1 MFSEYASK
9 FLSQSQSRLSLGQPD
24 GTLNR
29 NAPDRQRPSSRA
41 AQAYL
46 QRRNMPNPYNSQ
58 AMSRFA
64 FASRTSNAP
73 APLFYSATDDFREE
87 DDHVEHD
94 REMADH
100 YALQRSRRQFG
111 ASNLSE
117 SSEVE
122 DDHVQ
127 QSDHTIEADR
137 GDNDAPGYG
146 LGRGIK
152 SSWIG
157 DNPARGRPTTA
168 KRSYDEERE
177 SSVPLSE
184 TTDRSSRGRVNLVDV
199 ELESTDRE
207 SMEELDRDE
216 LLGHQDEPPPSFQQF
231 RNMPR
236 PKRGRSPLRNTLP
249 IPQETDEDT
258 LLEHPRPISPDRQT
272 VPDDVPE
279 NPTLA
284 PRHNFFWAELFII
297 VQCAIL
303 GTWFISFLQ
312 ESPPNKKNPLGDTIY
327 TVLRSSF
334 HLIGV
339 YSLVSVIVGVLWLS
353 LLRSFARPLVSLML
367 LAVPVISVSF
377 FFYPF
382 VSSFKGYWHG
392 ESVQDRLMRWLSFG
406 PLCFAGFWV
415 YTILKARHS
424 LDKATGM
431 LEFSSEI
438 LRAQFPLLLVGIATL
453 GAVILWSWLWIL
465 MFTHLFLGGH
475 FTGNKSR
482 WIIDASTWWLGI
494 AFFLDYFWTLA
505 VIAGV
510 QRATTAATVSQWYF
524 HRNSVPTPSPRTVVQ
539 ASLSHATYTMAGTI
553 CLSTLISLLVRLPL
567 IVLPRRFAGMIGMCA
582 YAVVPTPIAAL
593 TNPLTLTFA
602 SIHGVPL
609 NQAALGLS
617 QMNFISAASPT
628 TTLGPSSFKD
638 HGRPSIQSYRLAK
651 LLLHA
656 IRWVITLALGFGGWV
671 STARMLQLGN
681 GTVPYKGSLYAYVVG
696 LISAAIGWGALG
708 AMEVKWEETVKER
721 LGIVLMRDVCLETK
735 SRVGEEPDM
744 KSDPLWSA
752 FPAAMSSRN
761 VPTMK
766 SLSAAERRSVN
777 ASHSS
782 TARPRVA
789 MGEEQDRRST
799 TTPLHA
805 KRHSATMRA
814 TGPATGE
821 RRTEKREVR
830 ERETEIR
837 RIKSP
842 LKPSSESR
850 PSARS
855 RVEKQ
860 ARDVERPSRSSASQK
875 STHEEPQAPWEPQ
888 ASLVP
893 HTTAPL
899 ATRISVPPLAATAPV
914 SLQPTPLAQLSL
926 EAQEKAI
933 LEDLLFVFMGF
944 EGQYIRFS
952 DVYNPHEEKERLVG
966 PQFRLMPGL
975 DPSLRDL
982 TKSMLKTATHY
993 IAVEACVE
1001 VLSREEYGAVNHA
1014 LCAAVRRLL
1023 KDYLTLIAQLEH
1035 QLLTNDS
1042 FTLHVLNLHTK
1053 QTSHM
1058 LFQLYTTG
1066 IELLKANGILE
1077 DEKDEDS
1084 ADDDSNDFENI
1095 LESLR
1100 EGGNATKK
1108 ICKGGSVL
1116 GLITKRLASMSG
1128 DPAARTLLTTLLRE
1142 ASRPYMAMLNEWLHH
1157 GGIKDPHS
1165 EFLIKE
1171 QRSIKRE
1178 RLDQDYTDE
1187 YWEKRY
1193 TIRDN
1198 LVPPQLEAVKDK
1210 VLLAGKYL
1218 NVVREC
1224 GGVDVSK
1231 IVQDAPT
1238 SFDDP
1243 RFLDNVNSSY
1253 AYANSSLLNLLL
1265 TTHQLP
1271 ARLRSLKHYFFLD
1284 RSDFFTYFLEMSEL
1298 ELKKP
1303 AKHVNVGK
1311 LQSLLDLATRH
1322 AGSVAVEDP
1331 YKEDIKVQIN
1341 NTGLTNWLM
1350 KIVNVQGLDQEAAT
1364 ATLSSYTP
1372 ANSAPI
1378 TDDTNITGYQ
1388 ALVFDYAMPFP
1399 LSLVVSRVTLTRY
1412 QLLFRYLLSLK
1423 HLETDLAKC
1432 WGEQG
1437 KNAAWKH
1444 RSRNPRIEQW
1454 KRRAWTLRARMLVFV
1469 QQLTYYCT
1477 SEVIEPN
1484 WASLMSRIS
1493 EEKNQD
1499 ARAKGKT
1506 TEDDSGGPQVKRT
1519 VDELMQD
1526 HVDFLATCLKECM
1539 LTNSKLLR
1547 INNKIMQTCS
1557 MFASFTYSLSRYLI
1571 TGDPDLVAQINATLA
1586 PPQPSKSS
1594 KAPAAPLLAA
1604 THRPT
1609 SQFVYDPQRVDKMF
1623 DMLAKYE
1630 ENFTRHLKILLDTL
1644 NYLAATETVVFLSL
1658 CARLTSAGEG
1668 LSGFQVPMGMEGI
1681 A

>member
-1 MFSEYASK
+1 
-9 FLSQSQSRLSLGQPD
+9 
-24 GTLNR
+24 
-29 NAPDRQRPSSRA
+29 
-41 AQAYL
+41 
-46 QRRNMPNPYNSQ
+46 
-58 AMSRFA
+58 
-64 FASRTSNAP
+64 
-73 APLFYSATDDFREE
+73 
-87 DDHVEHD
+87 
-94 REMADH
+94 
-100 YALQRSRRQFG
+100 
-111 ASNLSE
+111 
-117 SSEVE
+117 
-122 DDHVQ
+122 
-127 QSDHTIEADR
+127 
-137 GDNDAPGYG
+137 
-146 LGRGIK
+146 
-152 SSWIG
+152 
-157 DNPARGRPTTA
+157 
-168 KRSYDEERE
+168 
-177 SSVPLSE
+177 
-184 TTDRSSRGRVNLVDV
+184 
-199 ELESTDRE
+199 
-207 SMEELDRDE
+207 
-216 LLGHQDEPPPSFQQF
+216 
-231 RNMPR
+231 
-236 PKRGRSPLRNTLP
+236 
-249 IPQETDEDT
+249 
-258 LLEHPRPISPDRQT
+258 
-272 VPDDVPE
+272 
-279 NPTLA
+279 
-284 PRHNFFWAELFII
+284 
-297 VQCAIL
+297 
-303 GTWFISFLQ
+303 
-312 ESPPNKKNPLGDTIY
+312 
-327 TVLRSSF
+327 
-334 HLIGV
+334 
-339 YSLVSVIVGVLWLS
+339 
-353 LLRSFARPLVSLML
+353 
-367 LAVPVISVSF
+367 
-377 FFYPF
+377 
-382 VSSFKGYWHG
+382 
-392 ESVQDRLMRWLSFG
+392 
-406 PLCFAGFWV
+406 
-415 YTILKARHS
+415 
-424 LDKATGM
+424 
-431 LEFSSEI
+431 
-438 LRAQFPLLLVGIATL
+438 
-453 GAVILWSWLWIL
+453 
-465 MFTHLFLGGH
+465 
-475 FTGNKSR
+475 
-482 WIIDASTWWLGI
+482 
-494 AFFLDYFWTLA
+494 
-505 VIAGV
+505 
-510 QRATTAATVSQWYF
+510 
-524 HRNSVPTPSPRTVVQ
+524 
-539 ASLSHATYTMAGTI
+539 
-553 CLSTLISLLVRLPL
+553 
-567 IVLPRRFAGMIGMCA
+567 
-582 YAVVPTPIAAL
+582 
-593 TNPLTLTFA
+593 
-602 SIHGVPL
+602 
-609 NQAALGLS
+609 
-617 QMNFISAASPT
+617 
-628 TTLGPSSFKD
+628 
-638 HGRPSIQSYRLAK
+638 
-651 LLLHA
+651 
-656 IRWVITLALGFGGWV
+656 
-671 STARMLQLGN
+671 
-681 GTVPYKGSLYAYVVG
+681 
-696 LISAAIGWGALG
+696 
-708 AMEVKWEETVKER
+708 
-721 LGIVLMRDVCLETK
+721 
-735 SRVGEEPDM
+735 
-744 KSDPLWSA
+744 
-752 FPAAMSSRN
+752 MSSRT

-766 SLSAAERRSVN
+766 SLSAAERRATTTANYTS
-777 ASHSS
+777 AS
-782 TARPRVA
+782 RPRVA
-789 MGEEQDRRST
+789 SGEQNDSRSST
-799 TTPLHA
+799 TSHA
-805 KRHSATMRA
+805 RKQSAPMRP
-814 TGPATGE
+814 TGSGE
-821 RRTEKREVR
+821 RRIEKKEVR
-830 ERETEIR
+830 ETETEVR
-837 RIKSP
+837 RTKSP
-842 LKPSSESR
+842 LKHASESR
-850 PSARS
+850 ANARS
-855 RVEKQ
+855 RAEKQ
-860 ARDVERPSRSSASQK
+860 ARDVERPSRSAASQK
-875 STHEEPQAPWEPQ
+875 STPEEPQAPWEPQ
-888 ASLVP
+888 ASLIA

-899 ATRISVPPLAATAPV
+899 ATRISIPPLASTAPI
-914 SLQPTPLAQLSL
+914 SLQPTPLAKLSL
-926 EAQEKAI
+926 QAQEKAI
-933 LEDLLFVFMGF
+933 LEDLLYVFMGF

-966 PQFRLMPGL
+966 PQFRIMPGL

-1023 KDYLTLIAQLEH
+1023 KDYLTLVAQLEH
-1035 QLLTNDS
+1035 QLLTNDA

-1066 IELLKANGILE
+1066 IELLKANSILE

-1108 ICKGGSVL
+1108 LCKGGSVL
-1116 GLITKRLASMSG
+1116 GLITKRLSSMSG

-1193 TIRDN
+1193 TIRDS
-1198 LVPPQLEAVKDK
+1198 LVPPQLEAFKDK

-1231 IVQDAPT
+1231 VVQDAPT

-1253 AYANSSLLNLLL
+1253 AHANSSLLNLLL

-1341 NTGLTNWLM
+1341 DTGLTNWLM
-1350 KIVNVQGLDQEAAT
+1350 KIVSVQGLDQDAAT
-1364 ATLSSYTP
+1364 ATISNYTP

-1444 RSRNPRIEQW
+1444 RSKNPRIEQW

-1484 WASLMSRIS
+1484 WVSLMSRIS
-1493 EEKNQD
+1493 EEKK
-1499 ARAKGKT
+1499 AEGKGKGKT
-1506 TEDDSGGPQVKRT
+1506 MEDDSGGPHVKRT

-1547 INNKIMQTCS
+1547 VSHHTYVYYRPHANDLQINNKIMSTCS

-1571 TGDPDLVAQINATLA
+1571 TGDPDLVAQVNASFA
-1586 PPQPSKSS
+1586 PPPPSSKSAKPS
-1594 KAPAAPLLAA
+1594 ASTIQVPP
-1604 THRPT
+1604 THKPT
-1609 SQFVYDPQRVDKMF
+1609 TQFIYDPQRVDKMF

-1668 LSGFQVPMGMEGI
+1668 LSGFQAPMGMEGT